1 MRGNIRMPYLTL
13 FFLIGLCSYS
23 NVKAQNSID
32 ELVMDIRE
40 SNLNDQVV
48 SHVVKII
55 NLSNEEFNGSLKFD
69 TESEVSIISKN
80 EREISIAPGDS
91 TFHAF
96 RLVVG
101 KSLRAGAKT
110 FKYSLTNANGEPVIV
125 NEKKYEIE
133 VRENLNLIA
142 DDAPLMIVNPEDSVR
157 VNMII
162 SNMGN
167 MTEEVTLVFN
177 VPEIRGIPTFTEM
190 KLSVEPMTR
199 KSHTFSFIASS
210 NLLIKSQFPVHIT
223 AMKGKEKKLFGS
235 KNVVVQNVSS
245 DSKFR
250 EINAMQAFFS
260 TMGSSDNSISFSY
273 SQYNQ
278 NSNMLQLQ
286 GGGGLNLPAGYI
298 QLKGNLYK
306 YNTMNEPVATG
317 TSLTYKLYQNELTV
331 GNLSEQMEM
340 PMFGRGA
347 NIKFSDKESGKSVT
361 FGGID
366 QNYNLFSSRSWFTDY
381 YSFYVKGEIGGG
393 NYNKGA
399 ELSYLFQRNLYER
412 ANFHLSSLK
421 WKNKIGANW
430 NIDIAAHGAMGNY
443 DNIEGE
449 KFTGAAELRYS
460 GNIFDR
466 VMINGSGYYSD
477 PYFPG
482 SRKGSI
488 NFSQGVSFRI
498 NNDVSLSGSIGYYKT
513 EPKSYTQN
521 YNYNSE
527 NSNANVFLSLPK
539 IKNVSNSIYY
549 RHQGETSSSYSQYYG
564 TEESPLPNSMK
575 SNRLGW
581 QWRWQNTRTK
591 HSLYGTVEGGVYK
604 NPMSNDLLYQAKS
617 TLNYSYDWLN
627 MDVSYQKGA
636 YYLYEYVTSLR
647 DDAEYYKFTT
657 SLSANKNISKNIL
670 LSSGVN
676 FTRDNYQ
683 GSVPSVNLSVNWLPL
698 DNVALFMNS
707 YWYRYEFVNSVNTY
721 NVQVGLTYTF
731 RNIQENTGR
740 KSKIIAQV
748 YYDNNANNR
757 FDHGDEPA
765 EDYLVSLNRK
775 VFISDKNGRIRYS
788 NVPFGE
794 VTIKP
799 FKERSWFFNE
809 MKVDIDN
816 YQTKI
821 NIPLKQS
828 GTLQGS
834 IKYVAG
840 EFSMNTTQRYEG
852 IRFTIINN
860 DGSIK
865 RTVVSDGNGNIITFL
880 PNGEYTINLAK
891 STLPEH
897 TDCVNS
903 EQIFQIEAGRVTKLD
918 DFEIVVKEREIN
930 VKRF

>member
-1 MRGNIRMPYLTL
+1 MPYLTL

-40 SNLNDQVV
+40 SYLNDQVV
-48 SHVVKII
+48 SHVVKIV

-260 TMGSSDNSISFSY
+260 TMGSSDNSISLSY

-286 GGGGLNLPAGYI
+286 GGGGLKLPAGYI

-347 NIKFSDKESGKSVT
+347 NIKFSDKESGKSLT
-361 FGGID
+361 FGAID

-698 DNVALFMNS
+698 DNVAVFMNS

-721 NVQVGLTYTF
+721 NIQVGLTYTF
-731 RNIQENTGR
+731 RNIQQNTGR
-740 KSKIIAQV
+740 KSKVIAQV

-757 FDHGDEPA
+757 FDDGDEPA
-765 EDYLVSLNRK
+765 DNYLVSLNRK

-788 NVPFGE
+788 NVPLGE
-794 VTIKP
+794 FAIKP
-799 FKERSWFFNE
+799 FKERRWSFDE
-809 MKVDIDN
+809 KKVEVDS
-816 YQTKI
+816 YRTKI

-828 GTLQGS
+828 GTVQGS
-834 IKYVAG
+834 IKYMEG
-840 EFSMNTTQRYEG
+840 EFTMNTTQRYEG
-852 IRFTIINN
+852 IRFTITNN
-860 DGSIK
+860 DGSIT
-865 RTVVSDGNGNIITFL
+865 RTVVSDGSGNIITFL
-880 PNGEYTINLAK
+880 PNGVYTINLAK

-897 TDCVNS
+897 TDCVNN
-903 EQIFQIEAGRVTKLD
+903 EQVFQIEAGKLFKLE

>member
-13 FFLIGLCSYS
+13 FLLIGLCSFS
-23 NVKAQNSID
+23 KVKAQNSID

-40 SNLNDQVV
+40 SYLNDQVV
-48 SHVVKII
+48 SHVVKIV

-91 TFHAF
+91 SFHAF
-96 RLVVG
+96 RLLVV
-101 KSLRAGAKT
+101 KSLSAGAKT
-110 FKYSLTNANGEPVIV
+110 FKYSLTNANEELVIV
-125 NEKKYEIE
+125 KEKNYEIK
-133 VRENLNLIA
+133 VRENINLIA

-157 VNMII
+157 VNVII

-190 KLSVEPMTR
+190 KLSLEPMTR

-210 NLLIKSQFPVHIT
+210 NLLIKAQFPVHIT

-278 NSNMLQLQ
+278 YSNMMQLQ
-286 GGGGLNLPAGYI
+286 GGGGFNLPAGYI

-306 YNTMNEPVATG
+306 YNTMDEPVATS

-347 NIKFSDKESGKSVT
+347 NIKFSDKESGKSLT
-361 FGGID
+361 FGAID

-381 YSFYVKGEIGGG
+381 YSFYVKGEVGSN
-393 NYNKGA
+393 NYNKGT
-399 ELSYLFQRNLYER
+399 ELSYLFQRNVYER

-421 WKNKIGANW
+421 WNNKIGANW
-430 NIDIAAHGAMGNY
+430 NIDLSAHGAMGDY

-460 GNIFDR
+460 GNISDR

-482 SRKGSI
+482 SRKGAI
-488 NFSQGVSFRI
+488 NLSQSLSFRI

-527 NSNANVFLSLPK
+527 NSNANIFLSLPK

-617 TLNYSYDWLN
+617 SLNYSYDWLN

-670 LSSGVN
+670 LSSGIN

-794 VTIKP
+794 FAIKP
-799 FKERSWFFNE
+799 FKERSWSFDE
-809 MKVDIDN
+809 KKVEVDS
-816 YQTKI
+816 YRTKI

-828 GTLQGS
+828 GTVQGS
-834 IKYVAG
+834 IKYMEG
-840 EFSMNTTQRYEG
+840 EFTMNTTQRYEG
-852 IRFTIINN
+852 IRFTITNN
-860 DGSIK
+860 DGSIT
-865 RTVVSDGNGNIITFL
+865 RTVVSDGSGNIITFL
-880 PNGEYTINLAK
+880 PNGVYTINLAK

-897 TDCVNS
+897 TDCVNN
-903 EQIFQIEAGRVTKLD
+903 EQVFQIEAGKLFKLE

>member
-1 MRGNIRMPYLTL
+1 MPYLTL

>member
-1 MRGNIRMPYLTL
+1 MPYLTL

-698 DNVALFMNS
+698 DNVAVFMNS

-721 NVQVGLTYTF
+721 NIQVGLTYTF
-731 RNIQENTGR
+731 RNIQQNTGR
-740 KSKIIAQV
+740 KSKVIAQV

-757 FDHGDEPA
+757 FDDGDEPA
-765 EDYLVSLNRK
+765 DNYLVSLNRK

-788 NVPFGE
+788 NVPLGE
-794 VTIKP
+794 FAIKP
-799 FKERSWFFNE
+799 FKERSWSFDE
-809 MKVDIDN
+809 KKVEVDS
-816 YQTKI
+816 YRTKI

-828 GTLQGS
+828 GTVQGS
-834 IKYVAG
+834 IKYMEG
-840 EFSMNTTQRYEG
+840 EFTMNTTQRYEG
-852 IRFTIINN
+852 IRFTITNN
-860 DGSIK
+860 DGSIT
-865 RTVVSDGNGNIITFL
+865 RTVVSDGSGNIITFL
-880 PNGEYTINLAK
+880 PNGVYTINLAK

-897 TDCVNS
+897 TDCVNN
-903 EQIFQIEAGRVTKLD
+903 EQVFQIEAGKLFKLD